1 MLLRYSIGYMYCDW
15 HYISSVSNWNV
26 TPKRKSDH
34 TSCSFC
40 WYLWNWWHHSLNFLF
55 IIIEKFNSFYLDKI
69 LLIICIEKQWSTR
82 HTDCLSSICVS
93 SMSALFMTRT
103 SLSTI
108 QWATNDHLPSSHKKS
123 HRREKNRDFSIF

>member
-1 MLLRYSIGYMYCDW
+1 MI
-15 HYISSVSNWNV
+15 I
-26 TPKRKSDH
+26 
-34 TSCSFC
+34 
-40 WYLWNWWHHSLNFLF
+40 SLNFLF

-93 SMSALFMTRT
+93 SICLSSICVSSMSALFMTSQTRT

-108 QWATNDHLPSSHKKS
+108 QWATNDHLPPSHKKS
-123 HRREKNRDFSIF
+123 HRREKNRDFSIFQTNMYRYMYIKLNYLVLHLNLPFGVII